1 MAADYTLDVDIKFQT
16 NDGFVK
22 MYSTQSLREKFYLNL
37 IKTLRL
43 RHVDGV
49 KIDVQLHRGG
59 NKVEFSKFIK
69 LLGNALQIES
79 SVSKLPKLTLS
90 VGIPSEKSFLDEYYD
105 IKQISDSADVI
116 DISSYY
122 FHAPYEV
129 SKPEHHSPLYST
141 DVNSTKTIDF
151 LSKYVVENGAEK
163 NKINVGLSSMVVI
176 YYRPNGVLYR
186 IMKIDTMAITC
197 YWRYNTSPKHRMEP
211 GKGVYIGYVPY
222 NNGYYNILVYDD
234 EKSLTEKVNYI
245 KKNGFSGV
253 VLRSL
258 NYDDYM
264 SHCVPKFFPLLA
276 AITDECRFKMP
287 FGIKPIC
294 SSCKITSSPIWRKG
308 LKGEVFCNSCGLKQL
323 SGQYVGN
330 NLNSKTDIVANGITN
345 GSAKA
350 SNGSSAASG
359 SNNNV
364 PVLRKSLRIK
374 PAKKTAQSSNKNLS
388 TKGKGR
394 RIIFKKNQ
402 PLKAPAAVA
411 TVITGECVFHK

>member
-1 MAADYTLDVDIKFQT
+1 
-16 NDGFVK
+16 
-22 MYSTQSLREKFYLNL
+22 
-37 IKTLRL
+37 
-43 RHVDGV
+43 
-49 KIDVQLHRGG
+49 
-59 NKVEFSKFIK
+59 
-69 LLGNALQIES
+69 
-79 SVSKLPKLTLS
+79 
-90 VGIPSEKSFLDEYYD
+90 
-105 IKQISDSADVI
+105 
-116 DISSYY
+116 
-122 FHAPYEV
+122 
-129 SKPEHHSPLYST
+129 
-141 DVNSTKTIDF
+141 
-151 LSKYVVENGAEK
+151 
-163 NKINVGLSSMVVI
+163 
-176 YYRPNGVLYR
+176 
-186 IMKIDTMAITC
+186 
-197 YWRYNTSPKHRMEP
+197 MEP
-211 GKGVYIGYVPY
+211 GKGVYIGYVPSY

-276 AITDECRFKMP
+276 AITDKCRFKMP

-308 LKGEVFCNSCGLKQL
+308 LRGEVFCNSCGLKQL

-330 NLNSKTDIVANGITN
+330 NLNSKTDIVAIGITN

-374 PAKKTAQSSNKNLS
+374 PAKKTAQSSNKNVS

-411 TVITGECVFHK
+411 TVITGECVFHKDQYYQVGDVVSLVDHDGGLYYAQLRGFLSDQYNEKSAVITWLLPTTNSPPNRFDPNTYILGPEEELPRKLEFMEFVCHAPSDYFRAKDAPYKTVDPEPKLCYIWTSIGPKITTVPSIDEIFGTSDSNSLDGSSLKIKMERDKPRDTTGLKEKDKLEKRTIKVESNDE